1 MVYLLN
7 IKGFR
12 RLVSRSGGGSK
23 AREASAK
30 IRLLLLGQR
39 FRVVFRDLRIA
50 TMRGNVTSADGL
62 P

>member
-1 MVYLLN
+1 MVYLPN

-23 AREASAK
+23 AREASAN

-39 FRVVFRDLRIA
+39 FRVVFRDLCIA
-50 TMRGNVTSADGL
+50 TMRGNVIATDEL